1 MIGKKKVSSIPT
13 WDRAEATCPRYIAK
27 IEALSVYQ
35 QCEDA
40 LDKTEM
46 ATCPTKAI
54 YNGINKA
61 KTDNGEKKQLSLYRQ
76 NAKLVATIVLGQASD
91 HGLVVVEKTKTTDN
105 SNGFSWKALDAMKK
119 KRKPS
124 NAVAEIVLNN
134 NLDNVKFSSAKKYYN
149 DVIGV
154 TARYDVPVSK
164 TDLIKNLAKRVDNA
178 VYAKLIIDH
187 LNGANKSLDALCT
200 EIDVIQALMK
210 TTNQSGTTRQ
220 AGKETALAN
229 TDTHTFKGR
238 CGNYNK
244 VGHKH
249 AHCPNPKKGG
259 VGRDGGG
266 RGNGSG
272 RGNGGS
278 NITCNHCGL
287 KCHKEADCWKK
298 NPDKTPSWYKSKE
311 ETAGGA
317 VDVKVML
324 CNLEVDQDTLCDI
337 QDSGLGLN
345 FGLGEGNPT
354 TNVITEIQ
362 DFSQA
367 RM

>member
-1 MIGKKKVSSIPT
+1 MGLTSPFRIGS
-13 WDRAEATCPRYIAK
+13 C
-27 IEALSVYQ
+27 
-35 QCEDA
+35 
-40 LDKTEM
+40 
-46 ATCPTKAI
+46 
-54 YNGINKA
+54 
-61 KTDNGEKKQLSLYRQ
+61 
-76 NAKLVATIVLGQASD
+76 
-91 HGLVVVEKTKTTDN
+91 
-105 SNGFSWKALDAMKK
+105 LDAMKK
-119 KRKPS
+119 KSKPS
-124 NAVAEIVLNN
+124 NAMREIA
-134 NLDNVKFSSAKKYYN
+134 LDNDLDDIKFSLAKKYYN

-324 CNLEVDQDTLCDI
+324 CGSPTITYHIYTGILVGQNLTCDRSR
-337 QDSGLGLN
+337 SGRDVKDGTY
-345 FGLGEGNPT
+345 FWRQKTGIP
-354 TNVITEIQ
+354 
-362 DFSQA
+362 
-367 RM
+367 